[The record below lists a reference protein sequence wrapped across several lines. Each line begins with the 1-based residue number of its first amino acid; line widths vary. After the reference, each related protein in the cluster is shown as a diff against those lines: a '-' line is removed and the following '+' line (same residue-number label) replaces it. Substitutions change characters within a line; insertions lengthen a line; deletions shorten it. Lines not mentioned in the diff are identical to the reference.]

1 MATENKQDPKM
12 QKPDQA
18 PQAPEVEKTS
28 SQVRAIH
35 GDMVDLSTGTRY
47 TQAPT
52 DFDKLTGWMQ
62 MQIEAGK
69 MEVL

>member
-1 MATENKQDPKM
+1 MATDNKQDTKM
-12 QKPDQA
+12 QTP
-18 PQAPEVEKTS
+18 PQAPEEEKPS
-28 SQVRAIH
+28 PQVRAIH